1 MMKKINSY
9 ILEKLRINK
18 DSKNSIDDEDI
29 VLKDFI
35 IHYLDNNYSLKYEK
49 HYDLIFRVDEKNVK
63 HIDIKFSN
71 DIENKIIGN
80 VNKVDL
86 CQKIEKELSFD
97 YYWSIDLKS
106 KTISLSNTFI

>member
-1 MMKKINSY
+1 MKKINSY

-18 DSKNSIDDEDI
+18 DSKNSTNDENI
-29 VLKDFI
+29 ILKDFI
-35 IHYLDNNYSLKYEK
+35 IHYLDNNCSLKYK
-49 HYDLIFRVDEKNVK
+49 KDYDLNFRVDEKNVK

-71 DIENKIIGN
+71 DIENNIISN
-80 VNKVDL
+80 IPKVDL

-97 YYWSIDLKS
+97 YYWSIDWKS